1 MIARALAT
9 LALLSAGPFPATGA
23 QPQPFVRAEIE
34 YLLQSIGTSPCLFF
48 RNGSWYDGP
57 SARAHLRTKYDYL
70 AARNLIAT
78 AEDFIDKA
86 ATRSSVS
93 GEPYEVRCGND
104 PEVETRVWLRAVLA
118 RHRASMRR

>member
-9 LALLSAGPFPATGA
+9 VALLSAGPFPATGA
-23 QPQPFVRAEIE
+23 QPQSVVRAEIE

-57 SARAHLRTKYDYL
+57 RARAHLRTKYDYL
-70 AARNLIAT
+70 AARDLIAT

-93 GEPYEVRCGND
+93 GEPYEVRCGKD
-104 PEVETRVWLRAVLA
+104 PEVQTRVWLRAVLA
-118 RHRASMRR
+118 RYRASTRR